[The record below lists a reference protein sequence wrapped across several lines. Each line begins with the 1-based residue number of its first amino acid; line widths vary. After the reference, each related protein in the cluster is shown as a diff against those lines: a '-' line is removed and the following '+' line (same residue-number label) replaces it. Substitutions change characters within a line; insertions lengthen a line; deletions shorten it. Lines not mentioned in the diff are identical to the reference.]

1 MTSWW
6 LVDDSPEEATSF
18 AQNLS
23 KEEALS
29 IVYTSVKDAAAALDN
44 GTLEAAG
51 ILMDVDLSNE
61 TGRKQTGPG
70 LSQDIRVAQ
79 QKQTIPPFPIVRFSL
94 RDKVLQNIGR
104 DSSSDDLFDLKIEK
118 DGLSAEEA
126 RTAAQ
131 AKLIG
136 VRKIY
141 DALQS
146 RMTDVSLPGL
156 VGLAPGDWQK
166 WGSTAFQS
174 DFESGDRVHLRA
186 GPFIR
191 MMVHPGLLIDED
203 VLGFR
208 LGLNIKASTGWPT
221 LKEKLT
227 PYTYRGVAANC
238 FPRWWARGIEEWWQ
252 DELAAES
259 PLAGCTIGKRVEHL
273 SRLAGELVPLTMPK
287 GSMGD
292 RPWRYCL
299 LTKEQRQEAIPVD
312 PSKSVK
318 IRPRSPMPAW
328 LDPLYAALGV
338 ALQNPDDSRLDN
350 GDLRR
355 LQLFTRTEQ

>member
-118 DGLSAEEA
+118 DGLSA
-126 RTAAQ
+126 
-131 AKLIG
+131 
-136 VRKIY
+136 
-141 DALQS
+141 
-146 RMTDVSLPGL
+146 
-156 VGLAPGDWQK
+156 
-166 WGSTAFQS
+166 
-174 DFESGDRVHLRA
+174 
-186 GPFIR
+186 
-191 MMVHPGLLIDED
+191 
-203 VLGFR
+203 
-208 LGLNIKASTGWPT
+208 
-221 LKEKLT
+221 
-227 PYTYRGVAANC
+227 
-238 FPRWWARGIEEWWQ
+238 
-252 DELAAES
+252 
-259 PLAGCTIGKRVEHL
+259 
-273 SRLAGELVPLTMPK
+273 
-287 GSMGD
+287 
-292 RPWRYCL
+292 
-299 LTKEQRQEAIPVD
+299 
-312 PSKSVK
+312 
-318 IRPRSPMPAW
+318 
-328 LDPLYAALGV
+328 
-338 ALQNPDDSRLDN
+338 
-350 GDLRR
+350 
-355 LQLFTRTEQ
+355 